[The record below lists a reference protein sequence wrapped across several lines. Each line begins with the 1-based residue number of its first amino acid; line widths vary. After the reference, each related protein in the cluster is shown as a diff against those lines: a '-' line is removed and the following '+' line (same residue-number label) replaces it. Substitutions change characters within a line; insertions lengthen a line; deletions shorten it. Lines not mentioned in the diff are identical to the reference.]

1 MFWKEEGQAFPTHP
15 FLYKKGSQK
24 VSYSPANISKK
35 NPFSIANSSVQINCP
50 GVPNLSLRITW
61 NRHYRP
67 SHGLTLYLFKVARR
81 SGLIRAI
88 AFRLWPRINI
98 LAADFLP
105 IFWNSAQKP
114 KSYVDFKKF
123 QKKLEKKVFFW
134 DFFLL
139 GFWTFWF
146 SSEFFF
152 RDPKKSRK
160 SGKISKI
167 KIICKIFENRHNFRK
182 KIAMIE
188 ISKIKSVANYNSKAI
203 AGV

>member
-1 MFWKEEGQAFPTHP
+1 MPWKRWSSLILLAFCLDSLCFCLHFSCIWVPMSVILTSHASIRKI
-15 FLYKKGSQK
+15 FATQERNHHISEIYKWIHDFQNVLERGGAGLSNASIFIQKGSQK

-35 NPFSIANSSVQINCP
+35 KPFSIANSSVQINCP

-105 IFWNSAQKP
+105 IF
-114 KSYVDFKKF
+114 
-123 QKKLEKKVFFW
+123 
-134 DFFLL
+134 
-139 GFWTFWF
+139 
-146 SSEFFF
+146 
-152 RDPKKSRK
+152 
-160 SGKISKI
+160 
-167 KIICKIFENRHNFRK
+167 
-182 KIAMIE
+182 
-188 ISKIKSVANYNSKAI
+188 
-203 AGV
+203 